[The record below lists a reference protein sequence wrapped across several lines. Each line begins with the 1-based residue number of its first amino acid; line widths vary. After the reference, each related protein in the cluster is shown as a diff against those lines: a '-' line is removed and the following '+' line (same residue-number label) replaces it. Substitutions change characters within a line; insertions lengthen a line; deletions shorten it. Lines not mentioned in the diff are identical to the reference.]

1 MDHLVTKALF
11 DQIVMPVLVVIA
23 SAVLVVVKS
32 YVKKVTD
39 SMIAKNELATLNNI
53 ASIKNHLL
61 AEIATIVQA
70 AVSSNMSV
78 ADTLKA
84 SNGGGLSDEQIAM
97 LQTSA
102 RELIY
107 QALPDNLTDENGSL
121 MKIVGGKDKLD
132 AIING
137 LLEHAVIEAK
147 SKMCKV

>member
-1 MDHLVTKALF
+1 MDQVLIKALI
-11 DQIVMPVLVVIA
+11 DNIIMPALLVIA
-23 SAVLVVVKS
+23 SAVLVVLKS
-32 YVKKVTD
+32 YIKKVTD

-70 AVSSNMSV
+70 AVSSNMSI
-78 ADTLKA
+78 ANSLKID
-84 SNGGGLSDEQIAM
+84 NGKLTDDQIIM

-107 QALPDNLTDENGSL
+107 QALPDNLTDDNGSL
-121 MKIVGGKDKLD
+121 MKIIGGKDKLD
-132 AIING
+132 AIINS